1 MVVWFLL
8 RLPRSRQVT
17 WFHRIKIDICSTTM
31 TTTNKKKCPICLRD
45 GVKAENY
52 IACCEACKY
61 IRHWNKHGISV
72 RRVSGKHK
80 RTAQEEFQL
89 FESLAGQAS
98 MRAFAW
104 LGLSTLQWT
113 ALTYR
118 VLSPVVTG
126 VTVNKCNNQR
136 GMMSL
141 PLFQGGYILHLLKS
155 ALF

>member
-1 MVVWFLL
+1 MVLVEIASLS
-8 RLPRSRQVT
+8 PS
-17 WFHRIKIDICSTTM
+17 DIVSQ
-31 TTTNKKKCPICLRD
+31 NQNRHLQHHHDNHQQKKCPICLRD

-61 IRHWNKHGISV
+61 IKHWNKHGISV
-72 RRVSGKHK
+72 RRVSSKHK

-126 VTVNKCNNQR
+126 VAVNKCNNQW

-155 ALF
+155 LF